1 MSGINQNLKLYA
13 QWNPITYTVSYNAN
27 GGVGTMSS
35 QSFVYDVSKALNTN
49 AFTKEGYRFASWN
62 TKADGSGK
70 VYANE
75 AVVSNLTS
83 VNLKNIVLYAQWVE
97 DVPYVIQNYR
107 VDEENHII
115 DLIGKE
121 TTPYYY
127 KKNFVLD
134 TGYSVSIDIGTQTY
148 VYTGSVVKIY
158 NGETMVAQYTNVV
171 QGDINGDGI
180 INSADLLRMRQH
192 LLGNTLATAPAK
204 AADINEDGILN
215 SADLLRIRQHLLGSK
230 IIS

>member
-1 MSGINQNLKLYA
+1 M
-13 QWNPITYTVSYNAN
+13 
-27 GGVGTMSS
+27 
-35 QSFVYDVSKALNTN
+35 
-49 AFTKEGYRFASWN
+49 
-62 TKADGSGK
+62 
-70 VYANE
+70 
-75 AVVSNLTS
+75 TS

-127 KKNFVLD
+127 KKNFILD
-134 TGYSVSIDIGTQTY
+134 TGYSVSIDIGTKTY

>member
-1 MSGINQNLKLYA
+1 MY
-13 QWNPITYTVSYNAN
+13 
-27 GGVGTMSS
+27 
-35 QSFVYDVSKALNTN
+35 
-49 AFTKEGYRFASWN
+49 
-62 TKADGSGK
+62 ADG
-70 VYANE
+70 

-83 VNLKNIVLYAQWVE
+83 VNQKEIILYAQWVD

-127 KKNFVLD
+127 KKNFVLN
-134 TGYSVSIDIGTQTY
+134 TGYSVSIDIGTKTY

-158 NGETMVAQYTNVV
+158 NGDTMVAQYTNVV
-171 QGDINGDGI
+171 QGDINEDGI

-192 LLGNTLATAPAK
+192 LLGNSLAMAPAK